1 MSQRE
6 TVTQLDQS
14 YFEIV
19 KRQFKKNRRAVW
31 SLRFVYLIVFIA
43 VIADFLANEKPIFC
57 GYEGSIHAP
66 VFKQYA
72 VDLGMSNWEPKFQ
85 AIDWDELE
93 YDWAIWPLVPYL
105 PNNNNL
111 IETFENP
118 FKKQDVKSWRWRH
131 WLGTDHIGRDVTA
144 GMIHGTR
151 IAVAVGVV
159 SMSIAS
165 LIGIFLGSLAGYYGD
180 NRFKMSR
187 IAILM
192 NLVSVDFAFFYSFHV
207 RSFTLTAAFEEGLLS
222 FIKEFHLSLFMFL
235 GIMVAVN
242 LVAMPL
248 KKLPWL
254 GTRVKIPV
262 DILIS
267 RMIEIFTSVPR
278 LLLLL
283 AIVAVAP
290 PSIMLVMTILGL
302 LGWTGIARF
311 IRGEILRVRS
321 LEYIEAAQALGY
333 PEWRIILKHVI
344 PNSLTPVFISIAFG
358 IAVAILTESS
368 LSFLGIGV
376 PADTMTWGKL
386 LSIGRSYPEAWW
398 LAIFPGFAIFITV
411 TLYNLLGEGLT
422 DALDPRLKQ

>member
-1 MSQRE
+1 MKLHELGNPDGAKSQRKRIGRGPGSGWGK
-6 TVTQLDQS
+6 TSGKGSKGQNSRSGGKTRVG
-14 YFEIV
+14 FEGGQMPLNRRLP
-19 KRQFKKNRRAVW
+19 KRGFTNLFKKRYALLNVRD
-31 SLRFVYLIVFIA
+31 LERF
-43 VIADFLANEKPIFC
+43 DSN
-57 GYEGSIHAP
+57 ST
-66 VFKQYA
+66 
-72 VDLGMSNWEPKFQ
+72 VDP
-85 AIDWDELE
+85 
-93 YDWAIWPLVPYL
+93 
-105 PNNNNL
+105 
-111 IETFENP
+111 
-118 FKKQDVKSWRWRH
+118 
-131 WLGTDHIGRDVTA
+131 
-144 GMIHGTR
+144 
-151 IAVAVGVV
+151 
-159 SMSIAS
+159 
-165 LIGIFLGSLAGYYGD
+165 
-180 NRFKMSR
+180 
-187 IAILM
+187 
-192 NLVSVDFAFFYSFHV
+192 
-207 RSFTLTAAFEEGLLS
+207 AAFEEGLLS

>member
-192 NLVSVDFAFFYSFHV
+192 NLLLWLMFA
-207 RSFTLTAAFEEGLLS
+207 
-222 FIKEFHLSLFMFL
+222 
-235 GIMVAVN
+235 
-242 LVAMPL
+242 P
-248 KKLPWL
+248 
-254 GTRVKIPV
+254 
-262 DILIS
+262 
-267 RMIEIFTSVPR
+267 
-278 LLLLL
+278 
-283 AIVAVAP
+283 
-290 PSIMLVMTILGL
+290 
-302 LGWTGIARF
+302 
-311 IRGEILRVRS
+311 
-321 LEYIEAAQALGY
+321 
-333 PEWRIILKHVI
+333 
-344 PNSLTPVFISIAFG
+344 
-358 IAVAILTESS
+358 
-368 LSFLGIGV
+368 
-376 PADTMTWGKL
+376 
-386 LSIGRSYPEAWW
+386 
-398 LAIFPGFAIFITV
+398 
-411 TLYNLLGEGLT
+411 
-422 DALDPRLKQ
+422 